1 MTLHLIQKSPFTHS
15 VLKDCLNIINRN
27 DTILLMQDGV
37 LACQHSLLHNIKHT
51 TYALSDDLNARS
63 LQARGNIQPI
73 DYKDFVDL
81 CASSTR
87 VISWY

>member
-15 VLKDCLNIINRN
+15 ALKDCLDFIDSN
-27 DTILLMQDGV
+27 DIILLMQDGA
-37 LACQHSLLHNIKHT
+37 LACQHSLLQNIEHA
-51 TYALSDDLNARS
+51 TYVLSDDLSARS
-63 LQARGNIQPI
+63 LQIRGNIQAI